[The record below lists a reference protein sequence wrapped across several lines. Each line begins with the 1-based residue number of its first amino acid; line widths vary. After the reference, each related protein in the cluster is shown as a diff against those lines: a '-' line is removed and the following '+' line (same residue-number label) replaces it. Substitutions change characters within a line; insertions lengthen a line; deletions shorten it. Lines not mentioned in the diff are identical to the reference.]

1 VLFFLVF
8 IFPPIVR
15 QGKKTSFG
23 FYLSSHLQRGGLLA
37 DGCIDQEVSQQ
48 QTEQ

>member
-1 VLFFLVF
+1 VLSFFGFYLSSH
-8 IFPPIVR
+8 R
-15 QGKKTSFG
+15 QTRKKTSFG